1 MGESALRAQLE
12 SRLEDLGPP
21 KEEMA
26 RPRLRRGVLRF
37 ICETVSRLKYG
48 QVIIYVQ
55 DGEIIQIDTTEKV
68 RFRPIAK

>member
-1 MGESALRAQLE
+1 M
-12 SRLEDLGPP
+12 
-21 KEEMA
+21 
-26 RPRLRRGVLRF
+26 LRF

-68 RFRPIAK
+68 RFRQCSKRVEGEAATGVR